1 MAHIPTEACSPLSW
15 LEFASG
21 EQLKTELEDR
31 LNLWWPRLF
40 GYHLLKLGPLSAEIN
55 SLQCQI
61 NHHFSLF
68 ESEGG
73 VIQAST
79 KDLPLQSSSID
90 TVLMTSLLEFEQ
102 DPYRV
107 LREIDRVIVSGGH
120 IILSGFNPISPLFF
134 GKLLPQ
140 FQNVAPWC
148 GHFFMP
154 SRVKDWL
161 GLLGY
166 QILSDERLVYHHL
179 LTDYPSTFAWHNQL
193 EKWLPSTGGIYLIVA
208 KKVDTPLTPIRDK
221 QKVKS
226 TNWSAAPSAGRAG
239 LKSRIKS

>member
-21 EQLKTELEDR
+21 DQLKTELEAR

-61 NHHFSLF
+61 NYHFSLF
-68 ESEGG
+68 ETEGG
-73 VIQAST
+73 AIQAST
-79 KDLPLQSSSID
+79 KDLPLQNSSID
-90 TVLMTSLLEFEQ
+90 TVLMNSLLEFEQ

-107 LREIDRVIVSGGH
+107 LREVDRVVVSGGH
-120 IILSGFNPISPLFF
+120 IILSGFNPVSPIFF

-154 SRVKDWL
+154 SRVML
-161 GLLGY
+161 N
-166 QILSDERLVYHHL
+166 VYGSG
-179 LTDYPSTFAWHNQL
+179 ST
-193 EKWLPSTGGIYLIVA
+193 KTGFNPTLIIAKTLAIYVFEGT
-208 KKVDTPLTPIRDK
+208 KTSECFGK
-221 QKVKS
+221 
-226 TNWSAAPSAGRAG
+226 
-239 LKSRIKS
+239 LKT

>member
-21 EQLKTELEDR
+21 DQLKTELEAR

-61 NHHFSLF
+61 NYHFSLF
-68 ESEGG
+68 ETEGG
-73 VIQAST
+73 AIQAST
-79 KDLPLQSSSID
+79 KDLPLQNSSID
-90 TVLMTSLLEFEQ
+90 TVLMNSLLEFEQ

-107 LREIDRVIVSGGH
+107 LREVDRVVVSGGH
-120 IILSGFNPISPLFF
+120 IILSGFNPVSPIFF

-179 LTDYPSTFAWHNQL
+179 LTEYPGKIAWHNQL

-226 TNWSAAPSAGRAG
+226 TNWSTAPSAGRAG
-239 LKSRIKS
+239 LKPRTKS